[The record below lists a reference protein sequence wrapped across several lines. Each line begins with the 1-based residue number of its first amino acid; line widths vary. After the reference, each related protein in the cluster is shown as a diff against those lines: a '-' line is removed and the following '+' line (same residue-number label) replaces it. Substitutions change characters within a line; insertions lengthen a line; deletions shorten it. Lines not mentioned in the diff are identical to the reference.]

1 MRCEGVLGLLSPLPL
16 ISFYPIYDDA
26 ESLLLGEF
34 AVLDLLSIIVH
45 HSLLVLLSMELN
57 HIHEPP
63 YEVLG

>member
-1 MRCEGVLGLLSPLPL
+1 MDPRGGPWAALPSSPLPL

-45 HSLLVLLSMELN
+45 YLLLVLLSQELN
-57 HIHEPP
+57 HIH
-63 YEVLG
+63 